1 MKPHVATII
10 LSVILIAMSM
20 WGYFGSA
27 TPSTTALIPLGWGL
41 MLGLCSIGVKKENKI
56 VAHIAVLLV
65 LILTLALLG
74 MPLRGAI
81 GRGDPIAITRISIML
96 IALIGTLV
104 VYIRSFIQAR
114 KDRKAADVA

>member
-1 MKPHVATII
+1 MNPFIATVA
-10 LSVILIAMSM
+10 LSVILAAMSA
-20 WGYFGSA
+20 WGYFGSD
-27 TPSTTALIPLGWGL
+27 TPSTTALIPMGWAV

-81 GRGDPIAITRISIML
+81 GRGDPVAITRISVML
-96 IALIGTLV
+96 VALIGTLV

-114 KDRKAADVA
+114 KNRDSADVA